1 MEKLSHPYGVSSQTE
16 SNWPNDALSEA
27 HSRFILSYM
36 KQEQQRE
43 QEVMD
48 QFLAQK
54 GQPNLSL
61 YQTL

>member
-1 MEKLSHPYGVSSQTE
+1 MERSRPYGVSSQTE
-16 SNWPNDALSEA
+16 SSWPNDALSEA

-36 KQEQQRE
+36 EQEQQRE

>member
-1 MEKLSHPYGVSSQTE
+1 ME
-16 SNWPNDALSEA
+16 
-27 HSRFILSYM
+27 
-36 KQEQQRE
+36 QEQQRE